1 MQALK
6 FEFRSLDYQMNHL
19 TAPEVT
25 LAGILIVSATHH
37 TRLHMEFSTVPIVLV
52 QKKPKNKKKTPFRF
66 QSLIYL
72 LTYHLFLVLEI
83 NPGPF
88 PYQSCALH

>member
-1 MQALK
+1 
-6 FEFRSLDYQMNHL
+6 MNHL

-37 TRLHMEFSTVPIVLV
+37 TRLHVEFSTVPIVLV
-52 QKKPKNKKKTPFRF
+52 QKKKPFRF

-72 LTYHLFLVLEI
+72 LTYRLFLVLEI

>member
-1 MQALK
+1 
-6 FEFRSLDYQMNHL
+6 MNHL

-52 QKKPKNKKKTPFRF
+52 QKKKNTFQISELNLFANLPFIFGVRD
-66 QSLIYL
+66 
-72 LTYHLFLVLEI
+72 
-83 NPGPF
+83 
-88 PYQSCALH
+88 